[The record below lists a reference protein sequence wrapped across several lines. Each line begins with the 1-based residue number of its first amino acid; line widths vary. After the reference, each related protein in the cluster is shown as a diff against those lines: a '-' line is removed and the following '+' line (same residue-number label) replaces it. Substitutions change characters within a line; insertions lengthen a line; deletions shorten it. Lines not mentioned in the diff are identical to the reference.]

1 VFILSKIS
9 KSFGATE
16 ALSDISFTI
25 DKGESVALIGPSG
38 SGKTTLLKCL
48 NVQHQVSSG
57 QLNINGIDTKAT
69 SPKQLKLLRS
79 KIAYIPQDLG
89 LVPSLRV
96 FQNIL
101 LGKVG
106 SRSTLGL
113 AKDFFLPKSEEM
125 DAIFELLKRVG
136 IAEKLYE
143 PTSSLSG
150 GQQQRVAVARALYQ
164 NAEVI
169 LADEPVSAVDPAR
182 AENLVKLLRVLS
194 KEVGI
199 TLIMSIHNL
208 ELAKSHFPRIIALK
222 KGRVL
227 ADNKNWKPLIIGKR
241 RWFLMITIIILGL
254 CFYGAEIR
262 KDKILPS
269 KEGLSLLLDFISAG
283 FQPAL
288 DYQSSNLPED
298 TPPYYQKLLSAL
310 LLTLK
315 YAVCAISLS
324 IPIGIIFGFL
334 ATHSWWNKLHSS
346 PVKKLFL
353 FPLRYTVKV
362 IITAGRSIH
371 EVIWAILFVAALG
384 SSPIAVIV
392 ALAIPYGSTL
402 AKVFSET
409 LDEQDHKNQLIL
421 EAHGGGGMK
430 CWFFSTLPSSLP
442 DILSYSFYRFE
453 CAVRSAAILGF
464 VGIPTI
470 GYHIQTAMGDY
481 HLNEIWTLLY
491 LLLITVLCI
500 EFLSKVIRNILS
512 SPLTSKS
519 IPKTLNVS
527 TLKKAKKKP
536 WGLYITL
543 LCSSV
548 IIILSW
554 NLGENILS
562 DVPLEKRMKNLNR
575 FIEQDLT
582 PRVVRDSGDW
592 SLYIPWAKEAF

>member
-1 VFILSKIS
+1 
-9 KSFGATE
+9 
-16 ALSDISFTI
+16 
-25 DKGESVALIGPSG
+25 
-38 SGKTTLLKCL
+38 LLKCL

-227 ADNKNWKPLIIGKR
+227 ADN
-241 RWFLMITIIILGL
+241 
-254 CFYGAEIR
+254 
-262 KDKILPS
+262 S
-269 KEGLSLLLDFISAG
+269 SLTERQFEEL
-283 FQPAL
+283 
-288 DYQSSNLPED
+288 Y
-298 TPPYYQKLLSAL
+298 
-310 LLTLK
+310 
-315 YAVCAISLS
+315 SLS
-324 IPIGIIFGFL
+324 
-334 ATHSWWNKLHSS
+334 
-346 PVKKLFL
+346 
-353 FPLRYTVKV
+353 
-362 IITAGRSIH
+362 
-371 EVIWAILFVAALG
+371 E
-384 SSPIAVIV
+384 
-392 ALAIPYGSTL
+392 
-402 AKVFSET
+402 
-409 LDEQDHKNQLIL
+409 
-421 EAHGGGGMK
+421 
-430 CWFFSTLPSSLP
+430 
-442 DILSYSFYRFE
+442 
-453 CAVRSAAILGF
+453 
-464 VGIPTI
+464 
-470 GYHIQTAMGDY
+470 
-481 HLNEIWTLLY
+481 NEML
-491 LLLITVLCI
+491 V
-500 EFLSKVIRNILS
+500 E
-512 SPLTSKS
+512 
-519 IPKTLNVS
+519 
-527 TLKKAKKKP
+527 
-536 WGLYITL
+536 
-543 LCSSV
+543 
-548 IIILSW
+548 
-554 NLGENILS
+554 
-562 DVPLEKRMKNLNR
+562 
-575 FIEQDLT
+575 
-582 PRVVRDSGDW
+582 
-592 SLYIPWAKEAF
+592 

>member
-1 VFILSKIS
+1 ML
-9 KSFGATE
+9 
-16 ALSDISFTI
+16 
-25 DKGESVALIGPSG
+25 
-38 SGKTTLLKCL
+38 
-48 NVQHQVSSG
+48 
-57 QLNINGIDTKAT
+57 
-69 SPKQLKLLRS
+69 
-79 KIAYIPQDLG
+79 
-89 LVPSLRV
+89 
-96 FQNIL
+96 
-101 LGKVG
+101 
-106 SRSTLGL
+106 
-113 AKDFFLPKSEEM
+113 
-125 DAIFELLKRVG
+125 
-136 IAEKLYE
+136 
-143 PTSSLSG
+143 
-150 GQQQRVAVARALYQ
+150 
-164 NAEVI
+164 
-169 LADEPVSAVDPAR
+169 
-182 AENLVKLLRVLS
+182 
-194 KEVGI
+194 
-199 TLIMSIHNL
+199 
-208 ELAKSHFPRIIALK
+208 
-222 KGRVL
+222 
-227 ADNKNWKPLIIGKR
+227 KNWKPLIIGKR
-241 RWFLMITIIILGL
+241 RWFLMVTIIILGL

-519 IPKTLNVS
+519 IPKTLNVT

-582 PRVVRDSGDW
+582 PRVVRNSGDW
-592 SLYIPWAKEAF
+592 SLYIPWAKEAFFKDGLTGALQTLSIATAAMIIAFWSALILQPFAAKELNTLSPYQVQLGKSPYFIIVRNIFAWFIRVLFTLSRSMPEFLMAFLLVQLLGPTSWPLILGLAIHNFGIIGRLGGEIMDNNPLNETKVLLSQGGIRLQAYGFTLLPAFFNRMLLYFFYRWETCIRDATILGILGATSLGFLIDDSASKDRYDLMIFYVLLGAIIVFIGDIVSSIVRNRLRN